1 MFSVVFWGFRFPPI
15 LVERKTADRGAPG
28 PRPCPRRG
36 QPILGYIG
44 PGPSVF
50 WVAAAAPSVID
61 IAYEN
66 RKAGRAELMPA
77 AGPAHGLRTGTG
89 AGAG

>member
-1 MFSVVFWGFRFPPI
+1 MCFLLFLGGFFLFPPI
-15 LVERKTADRGAPG
+15 LVEKKTADRGAPG

-66 RKAGRAELMPA
+66 RKAGGRS
-77 AGPAHGLRTGTG
+77 
-89 AGAG
+89 